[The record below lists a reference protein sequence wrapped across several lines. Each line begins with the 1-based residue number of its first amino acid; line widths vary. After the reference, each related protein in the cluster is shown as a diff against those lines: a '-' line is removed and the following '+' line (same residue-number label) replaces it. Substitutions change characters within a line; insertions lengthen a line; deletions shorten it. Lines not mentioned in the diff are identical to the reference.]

1 MILAQLLSLTCYVL
15 SLIVLKSHFDP
26 EFLQSWDFI
35 WRVLLVTLISC
46 LPLYVLKFV
55 QVKCKPPIQQKL
67 MQYATLK

>member
-1 MILAQLLSLTCYVL
+1 MILAQLLSLACYVL

-46 LPLYVLKFV
+46 LPLYILKFV